1 MSESEK
7 HDGQNGDER
16 DHDRPGL
23 TRRRFVGYGAAGGAL
38 LVAGPT
44 GCGSPGDSP
53 IDSSGNPVA
62 GRDSGPPSS
71 VEPFELDEVTF
82 DEIREGMRSGRWTAR
97 SLTELYLERID
108 ALNLDGPEL
117 RAVIETNPDALE
129 IADRL
134 DEIRRETDDVGPLHG
149 IPILLKD
156 NIGTHDRTTTTAG
169 SYALEG
175 SIPPADSTVAS
186 RLRQAGAVLLGKANL
201 SEWANFRSTRSSSG
215 WSARGGQCRN
225 PYILDRNPCGSSS
238 GSAAAVS
245 ANLTGAAI
253 GTETDGSVVCPSH
266 ACGIVGIKPTVG
278 LVSRAGIIPLS
289 HTQDTAG
296 PMARTVRDAALILGA
311 LTGVD
316 RLDAITETSAGKAH
330 GTYEGWLDPAGL
342 RGARIGVARAYA
354 GFHEKVDQLFEDALD
369 AMRAEG
375 AEIIDPA
382 NPGSIR
388 AMGAPEWE
396 VLLYEF
402 KADLNA
408 YLAGLGPNVP
418 VASLAE
424 VIEFNERE
432 STRQMQWFGQEILL
446 LAQEKGPLT
455 EKTYLDALAL
465 ARTLAR
471 EKGIDEIMDRYQLDA
486 LVAPTG
492 GPAWVTDLVNGD
504 HFAGSSSE
512 PAAIAGYPNICVP
525 GGFVHGLPVGLS
537 FFGRAWSEP
546 TLLRIA
552 YAFEQATGHR
562 RAPTFVSEV
571 DDVT

>member
-1 MSESEK
+1 MS
-7 HDGQNGDER
+7 DG
-16 DHDRPGL
+16 DRHEGEHTDL
-23 TRRRFVGYGAAGGAL
+23 SRRRFLGYGAAGGAL
-38 LVAGPT
+38 LIAGPAA
-44 GCGSPGDSP
+44 CGPSGEPRTD
-53 IDSSGNPVA
+53 SGNA
-62 GRDSGPPSS
+62 ADSGGSADAAS
-71 VEPFELDEVTF
+71 RAGVEPFELGELSLDELG
-82 DEIREGMRSGRWTAR
+82 EGMRTGRWTAR
-97 SLTELYLERID
+97 DLTALYLGRIE
-108 ALNLDGPEL
+108 ALNLQGPEL

-134 DEIRRETDDVGPLHG
+134 DAARRDGDEVGPLHG

-175 SIPPADSTVAS
+175 SIPPADSAVAS
-186 RLRQAGAVLLGKANL
+186 RLRAAGAVLLGKANL

-238 GSAAAVS
+238 GSASAVS
-245 ANLTGAAI
+245 ANLAAAAI

-278 LVSRAGIIPLS
+278 LVSRSGIIPLS

-296 PMARTVRDAALILGA
+296 PMARTVRDAALILGS

-316 RLDAITETSAGKAH
+316 PSDPATSASVDRTLG
-330 GTYEGWLDPAGL
+330 GYTSFLDPAGL
-342 RGARIGVARAYA
+342 SGTRIGVARAYA
-354 GFHEKVDQLFEDALD
+354 GFHEEVDGLFEDALA
-369 AMRAEG
+369 AMRSEG

-388 AMGAPEWE
+388 DMGAPEWE

-408 YLAGLGPNVP
+408 YLSQLGPEAP
-418 VASLAE
+418 VRSLQE
-424 VIEFNERE
+424 IIEFNERE
-432 STRQMQWFGQEILL
+432 SARQMPWFGQEILL

-455 EKTYLDALAL
+455 EKPYLEALATARSL
-465 ARTLAR
+465 AG
-471 EKGIDEIMDRYQLDA
+471 EKGIDEIMNRYRLDA

-512 PAAIAGYPNICVP
+512 PAAIAGYPNITVP

-552 YAFEQATGHR
+552 YAFEQAT
-562 RAPTFVSEV
+562 RARQAPDFLPSLDST
-571 DDVT
+571 T

>member
-1 MSESEK
+1 MS
-7 HDGQNGDER
+7 DG
-16 DHDRPGL
+16 DRHEGEHTDL
-23 TRRRFVGYGAAGGAL
+23 SRRRFLGYGAAGGAL
-38 LVAGPT
+38 LIAGPAA
-44 GCGSPGDSP
+44 CGPSGEPRTD
-53 IDSSGNPVA
+53 SGNA
-62 GRDSGPPSS
+62 ADSGGSADAAS
-71 VEPFELDEVTF
+71 RAGVEPFELGELSLDELG
-82 DEIREGMRSGRWTAR
+82 EGMRTGRWTAR
-97 SLTELYLERID
+97 DLTALYLGRIE
-108 ALNLDGPEL
+108 ALNLQGPEL

-134 DEIRRETDDVGPLHG
+134 DAARRDGDEVGPLHG

-175 SIPPADSTVAS
+175 SIPPADSAVAS
-186 RLRQAGAVLLGKANL
+186 RLRAAGAVLLGKANL

-238 GSAAAVS
+238 GSASAVS
-245 ANLTGAAI
+245 ANLAAAAI

-278 LVSRAGIIPLS
+278 LVSRSGIIPLS

-296 PMARTVRDAALILGA
+296 PMARTVRDAALILGS

-316 RLDAITETSAGKAH
+316 PSDPATSASVDRTLG
-330 GTYEGWLDPAGL
+330 GYTSFLDPAGL
-342 RGARIGVARAYA
+342 SGTRIGVARAYA
-354 GFHEKVDQLFEDALD
+354 GFHEEVDGLFEDALA
-369 AMRAEG
+369 AMRSEG

-388 AMGAPEWE
+388 DMGAPEWE

-408 YLAGLGPNVP
+408 YLSQLGPEAP
-418 VASLAE
+418 VRSLQE
-424 VIEFNERE
+424 IIEFNERE
-432 STRQMQWFGQEILL
+432 SARQMPWFGQESLR

-455 EKTYLDALAL
+455 EKPYLEALATARSL
-465 ARTLAR
+465 AG
-471 EKGIDEIMDRYQLDA
+471 EKGIDEIMNRYRLDA

-512 PAAIAGYPNICVP
+512 PAAIAGYPNITVP

-552 YAFEQATGHR
+552 YAFEQAT
-562 RAPTFVSEV
+562 RARQAPDFLPSLDST
-571 DDVT
+571 T

>member
-1 MSESEK
+1 MS
-7 HDGQNGDER
+7 DG
-16 DHDRPGL
+16 DRHEGEHTEL
-23 TRRRFVGYGAAGGAL
+23 SRRRFLGFGAAGGAL
-38 LVAGPT
+38 LIAGPAA
-44 GCGSPGDSP
+44 CGPSGEPRTDSANAA
-53 IDSSGNPVA
+53 SSGGIADAASRA
-62 GRDSGPPSS
+62 G
-71 VEPFELDEVTF
+71 VESFELDELSL
-82 DEIREGMRSGRWTAR
+82 DELGEGMRTGRWTAR
-97 SLTELYLERID
+97 DLTVLYLGRIE
-108 ALNLDGPEL
+108 ALNLRGPEL
-117 RAVIETNPDALE
+117 HAVIEINPDALE

-134 DEIRRETDDVGPLHG
+134 DAARRDGDEIGPLHG

-175 SIPPADSTVAS
+175 SIPPADSAVAS
-186 RLRQAGAVLLGKANL
+186 RLRAAGAVLLGKANL

-238 GSAAAVS
+238 GSASAVS
-245 ANLTGAAI
+245 ANLAAAAI

-278 LVSRAGIIPLS
+278 LVSRSGIIPLS

-296 PMARTVRDAALILGA
+296 PMARTVRDAALILGS
-311 LTGVD
+311 LTGIDSSDPATSASVD
-316 RLDAITETSAGKAH
+316 RALGDYTDF
-330 GTYEGWLDPAGL
+330 LDPAGL
-342 RGARIGVARAYA
+342 RGARIGVAREYA
-354 GFHEKVDQLFEDALD
+354 GFHEAVDGLFEDALA
-369 AMRAEG
+369 AMRSEG
-375 AEIIDPA
+375 AEVLDPA

-388 AMGAPEWE
+388 DMGAPEWE

-408 YLAGLGPNVP
+408 YLSQLGPDAP
-418 VASLAE
+418 VRSLQE
-424 VIEFNERE
+424 IIEFNERD
-432 STRQMQWFGQEILL
+432 SARQMPWFGQEILL

-455 EKTYLDALAL
+455 EKPYLEALASARSL
-465 ARTLAR
+465 AG
-471 EKGIDEIMDRYQLDA
+471 EKGIDEIMNRYRLDA

-512 PAAIAGYPNICVP
+512 PAAIAGYPNITVP

-552 YAFEQATGHR
+552 HAYEQATRHR
-562 RAPTFVSEV
+562 RAPGFLPSLGST
-571 DDVT
+571 T

>member
-1 MSESEK
+1 MSDGDCHQGELSE
-7 HDGQNGDER
+7 
-16 DHDRPGL
+16 L
-23 TRRRFVGYGAAGGAL
+23 SRRRFLGYGAAGGAL
-38 LVAGPT
+38 LIAGPAA
-44 GCGSPGDSP
+44 CGPSGGPRTDSENAA
-53 IDSSGNPVA
+53 SSGGSEDAASRA
-62 GRDSGPPSS
+62 G
-71 VEPFELDEVTF
+71 VEPFELDELSL
-82 DEIREGMRSGRWTAR
+82 DELGEGMRTGRWTAR
-97 SLTELYLERID
+97 DLTALYLGRIE
-108 ALNLDGPEL
+108 ALNLRGPEL

-134 DEIRRETDDVGPLHG
+134 DAARRDGDEVGPLHG

-175 SIPPADSTVAS
+175 SIPPADSAVAS
-186 RLRQAGAVLLGKANL
+186 RLRAAGAVLLGKANL

-238 GSAAAVS
+238 GSASAVS
-245 ANLTGAAI
+245 ANLAAAAI

-278 LVSRAGIIPLS
+278 LVSRSGIIPLS

-296 PMARTVRDAALILGA
+296 PMARTVRDAALILGS

-316 RLDAITETSAGKAH
+316 PSDPATSASVDRTLG
-330 GTYEGWLDPAGL
+330 GYTSFLDPAGL
-342 RGARIGVARAYA
+342 SGTRIGVARAYA
-354 GFHEKVDQLFEDALD
+354 GFHEEVDGLFEDALA
-369 AMRAEG
+369 AMRSEG

-388 AMGAPEWE
+388 DMGAPEWE

-408 YLAGLGPNVP
+408 YLSQLGPEAP
-418 VASLAE
+418 VRSLQE
-424 VIEFNERE
+424 IIEFNERE
-432 STRQMQWFGQEILL
+432 SARQMPWFGQEILL

-455 EKTYLDALAL
+455 EKPYLEALATARSL
-465 ARTLAR
+465 AG
-471 EKGIDEIMDRYQLDA
+471 EKGIDEIMNRYRLDA

-512 PAAIAGYPNICVP
+512 PAAIAGYPNITVP

-552 YAFEQATGHR
+552 YAFEQAT
-562 RAPTFVSEV
+562 RARQAPDFLPSLDST
-571 DDVT
+571 T

>member
-1 MSESEK
+1 MS
-7 HDGQNGDER
+7 DG
-16 DHDRPGL
+16 DRHEGEHTDL
-23 TRRRFVGYGAAGGAL
+23 SRRRFLGYGAAGGAL
-38 LVAGPT
+38 LIAGPAA
-44 GCGSPGDSP
+44 CGPSGEPRTD
-53 IDSSGNPVA
+53 SGNA
-62 GRDSGPPSS
+62 ADSGGNADAASRAG
-71 VEPFELDEVTF
+71 VEPFELGELSLDELG
-82 DEIREGMRSGRWTAR
+82 EGMRTGRWTAR
-97 SLTELYLERID
+97 DLTALYLGRIE
-108 ALNLDGPEL
+108 ALNLQGPEL

-134 DEIRRETDDVGPLHG
+134 DAARRDGDEVGPLHG

-175 SIPPADSTVAS
+175 SIPPADSAVAS
-186 RLRQAGAVLLGKANL
+186 RLRAAGAVLLGKANL

-238 GSAAAVS
+238 GSASAVS
-245 ANLTGAAI
+245 ANLAAAAI

-278 LVSRAGIIPLS
+278 LVSRSGIIPLS

-296 PMARTVRDAALILGA
+296 PMARTVRDAALILGS

-316 RLDAITETSAGKAH
+316 PSDPATSASVDRTLG
-330 GTYEGWLDPAGL
+330 GYTSFLDPAGL
-342 RGARIGVARAYA
+342 SGTRIGVARAYA
-354 GFHEKVDQLFEDALD
+354 GFHEEVDGLFEDALA
-369 AMRAEG
+369 AMRSEG

-388 AMGAPEWE
+388 DMGAPEWE

-408 YLAGLGPNVP
+408 YLSQLGPEAP
-418 VASLAE
+418 VRSLQE
-424 VIEFNERE
+424 IIEFNERE
-432 STRQMQWFGQEILL
+432 SARQMPWFGQEILL

-455 EKTYLDALAL
+455 EKPYLEALATARSL
-465 ARTLAR
+465 AG
-471 EKGIDEIMDRYQLDA
+471 EKGIDEIMNRYRLDA

-512 PAAIAGYPNICVP
+512 PAAIAGYPNITVP

-552 YAFEQATGHR
+552 YAFEQAT
-562 RAPTFVSEV
+562 RARQAPDFLPSLYST
-571 DDVT
+571 T

>member
-1 MSESEK
+1 MS
-7 HDGQNGDER
+7 DG
-16 DHDRPGL
+16 DRHEGEHTDL
-23 TRRRFVGYGAAGGAL
+23 SRRRFLGYGAAGGAL
-38 LVAGPT
+38 LIAGPAA
-44 GCGSPGDSP
+44 CGPSGEPRTD
-53 IDSSGNPVA
+53 SGNA
-62 GRDSGPPSS
+62 ADSGGSADAAS
-71 VEPFELDEVTF
+71 RAGVEPFELGELSLDELG
-82 DEIREGMRSGRWTAR
+82 EGMRTGRWTAR
-97 SLTELYLERID
+97 DLTALYLGRIE
-108 ALNLDGPEL
+108 ALNLQGPEL

-134 DEIRRETDDVGPLHG
+134 DAARREGDEVGPLHG

-175 SIPPADSTVAS
+175 SIPPADSAVAS
-186 RLRQAGAVLLGKANL
+186 RLRAAGAVLLGKANL

-238 GSAAAVS
+238 GSASAVS
-245 ANLTGAAI
+245 ANLAAAAI

-278 LVSRAGIIPLS
+278 LVSRSGIIPLS

-296 PMARTVRDAALILGA
+296 PMARTVRDAALILGS

-316 RLDAITETSAGKAH
+316 PSDPATSASVDRTLG
-330 GTYEGWLDPAGL
+330 GYTSFLDPAGL
-342 RGARIGVARAYA
+342 SGTRIGVARAYA
-354 GFHEKVDQLFEDALD
+354 GFHEEVDGLFEDALA
-369 AMRAEG
+369 AMRSEG

-388 AMGAPEWE
+388 DMGAPEWE

-408 YLAGLGPNVP
+408 YLSQLGPEAP
-418 VASLAE
+418 VRSLQE
-424 VIEFNERE
+424 IIEFNERE
-432 STRQMQWFGQEILL
+432 SARQMPWFGQEILL

-455 EKTYLDALAL
+455 EKPYLEALATARSL
-465 ARTLAR
+465 AG
-471 EKGIDEIMDRYQLDA
+471 EKGIDEIMNRYRLDA

-512 PAAIAGYPNICVP
+512 PAAIAGYPNITVP

-552 YAFEQATGHR
+552 YAFEQAT
-562 RAPTFVSEV
+562 RARQAPDFLPSLYST
-571 DDVT
+571 T

>member
-1 MSESEK
+1 MS
-7 HDGQNGDER
+7 DG
-16 DHDRPGL
+16 DRHEGEHTDL
-23 TRRRFVGYGAAGGAL
+23 SRRRFLGYGAAGGAL
-38 LVAGPT
+38 LIAGPAA
-44 GCGSPGDSP
+44 CGPSGEPRTD
-53 IDSSGNPVA
+53 SGNA
-62 GRDSGPPSS
+62 ADSGGSADAAS
-71 VEPFELDEVTF
+71 RAGVEPFELGELSLDELG
-82 DEIREGMRSGRWTAR
+82 EGMRTGRWTAR
-97 SLTELYLERID
+97 DLTALYLGRIE
-108 ALNLDGPEL
+108 ALNLQGPEL

-134 DEIRRETDDVGPLHG
+134 DAARRDGDEVGPLHG

-175 SIPPADSTVAS
+175 SIPPADSAVAS
-186 RLRQAGAVLLGKANL
+186 RLRAAGAVLLGKANL

-238 GSAAAVS
+238 GSASAVS
-245 ANLTGAAI
+245 ANLAAAAI

-278 LVSRAGIIPLS
+278 LVSRSGIIPLS

-296 PMARTVRDAALILGA
+296 PMARTVRDAALILGS

-316 RLDAITETSAGKAH
+316 PSDPATSASVDRTLG
-330 GTYEGWLDPAGL
+330 GYTSFLDPAGL
-342 RGARIGVARAYA
+342 SGTRIGVARAYA
-354 GFHEKVDQLFEDALD
+354 GFHEEVDGLFEDALA
-369 AMRAEG
+369 AMRSEG

-388 AMGAPEWE
+388 DMGAPEWE

-408 YLAGLGPNVP
+408 YLSQLGPEAP
-418 VASLAE
+418 VRSLQE
-424 VIEFNERE
+424 IIEFNERE
-432 STRQMQWFGQEILL
+432 SARQMPWFGQEILL

-455 EKTYLDALAL
+455 EKPYLEALATARSL
-465 ARTLAR
+465 AG
-471 EKGIDEIMDRYQLDA
+471 EKGIDEIMNRYRLDA

-512 PAAIAGYPNICVP
+512 PAAIAGYPNITVP

-552 YAFEQATGHR
+552 YAFEQAT
-562 RAPTFVSEV
+562 RARQAPDFLPSLYST
-571 DDVT
+571 T